1 MDRLLALR
9 HQLGGL
15 GLAALFLIA
24 ATAAFDV
31 LWVNPLQSRNAQL
44 EEQLSR
50 DGPRAPAGAA
60 GAAERVERVY
70 AYLQSDAETT
80 DWLAKLHGIGAAT
93 GVRLQSATYRS
104 EKSAG
109 RLVRVEVALPLSGSY
124 LQIREFL
131 QRALADIP
139 VMSIDQ
145 LRLKRETRDDAALQ
159 GELRIS
165 LHMVRS

>member
-1 MDRLLALR
+1 MDKLLALR

-15 GLAALFLIA
+15 GLAALLLIA

-31 LWVNPLQSRNAQL
+31 LWVKPLQSRNAQL
-44 EEQLSR
+44 AEQLSR
-50 DGPRAPAGAA
+50 DGSRAAAGAA
-60 GAAERVERVY
+60 GAGARVDRVY
-70 AYLQSDAETT
+70 AYLRSDAETT

-93 GVRLQSATYRS
+93 GVQLQSASYRS
-104 EKSAG
+104 EKTAG
-109 RLVRVEVALPLSGSY
+109 RIVRVEVALPVSGSY
-124 LQIREFL
+124 PQIREFL

-139 VMSIDQ
+139 VLSIDQ

-159 GELRIS
+159 GELRIT

>member
-15 GLAALFLIA
+15 GLAALLLIA

-31 LWVNPLQSRNAQL
+31 LWVKPLQSRNAQV

-50 DGPRAPAGAA
+50 GGPRAPAGAA
-60 GAAERVERVY
+60 GAAERVDRVY

-93 GVRLQSATYRS
+93 GVQLQSASYRS
-104 EKSAG
+104 EKTAG
-109 RLVRVEVALPLSGSY
+109 RIVRVEVALPLSGSY

-145 LRLKRETRDDAALQ
+145 LRLKRDTRNDAALQ